1 MGNTRIVRS
10 LFHAYNCCVSTI
22 SVNVLT
28 G

>member
-10 LFHAYNCCVSTI
+10 LFHAYNCCVSTVL
-22 SVNVLT
+22 VNVLA